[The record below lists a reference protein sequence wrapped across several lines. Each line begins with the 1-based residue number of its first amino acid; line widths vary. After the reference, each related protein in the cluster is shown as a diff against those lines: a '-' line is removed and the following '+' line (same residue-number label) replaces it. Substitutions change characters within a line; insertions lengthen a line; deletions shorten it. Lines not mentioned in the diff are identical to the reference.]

1 MEKLYYGRGRDE
13 DNKKLIA
20 FLDEVFFINIPQLN
34 FFDMLP
40 KIYKD
45 KYRPAYNNLVV
56 QDENGEFR
64 SAIGNFYNDLQIGGE
79 HFHACCIGN
88 VAVGEKYRS
97 MGYMIELLNKSI
109 EEMKEGGVDLAY
121 LGGQRQRYGYFGFEI
136 SGRRYLY
143 GYNKPVLKHAFGNE
157 PSGFEIEPMQDGDIE
172 TAEKILAIYNESP
185 VRSIRNAE
193 SLYDVLCSWNGKP
206 YIMKKDG
213 EFVGYF
219 SMDENNKI
227 VMECGVVDNKYLK
240 NLVLA
245 VFETS
250 PEYDIEFCTAPFETE
265 KIKFFNASAENTT
278 IQGNESILVFNFEK
292 YMRALL
298 RVKSQYAKLC
308 DGEAV
313 VLIHGK
319 FGDENLKISVKDNV
333 PSVEK
338 TDEKATVEFNHHE
351 ATRAFFSNFTFD
363 RDSLPAE
370 VQQWLPLPSYFYMTD
385 TM

>member
-1 MEKLYYGRGRDE
+1 MEKLYYGRGKDE

-20 FLDEVFFINIPQLN
+20 FIDEVFFKTIPNLN

-45 KYRPAYNNLVV
+45 KYRPAYNNFVV

-64 SAIGNFYNDLQIGGE
+64 SAIGNFYNDMNIGGE
-79 HFHACCIGN
+79 FFHACCIGN

-97 MGYMIELLNKSI
+97 MGYMIELMNRSI
-109 EEMKEGGVDLAY
+109 EDMKADGVDVAY

-136 SGRRYLY
+136 SGRRYLFS
-143 GYNKPVLKHAFGNE
+143 YNKQVIKHAFGNKSSE
-157 PSGFEIEPMQDGDIE
+157 MTIEPLCEKDSESIR
-172 TAEKILAIYNESP
+172 KILAIYNQSP
-185 VRSIRNAE
+185 VRSIRNE
-193 SLYDVLCSWNGKP
+193 DSLFDVLCTWNGKP
-206 YIMKKDG
+206 YIMKKNG
-213 EFVGYF
+213 EFIGYF

-227 VMECGVVDNKYLK
+227 VMECGVVDSKYLK
-240 NLVLA
+240 NLVIA

-250 PEYDIEFCTAPFETE
+250 PEYDIEFCTAPFETN
-265 KIKFFNASAENTT
+265 KIKFFNASAENVNMS
-278 IQGNESILVFNFEK
+278 GSESILVFNFEK
-292 YMRALL
+292 YMRALF

-319 FGDENLKISVKDNV
+319 FGDENLKICVKNNV

-338 TDEKATVEFNHHE
+338 TDEKPSIEFSHHE
-351 ATRAFFSNFTFD
+351 ATRVFFSNYTFD
-363 RDSLPAE
+363 RSSLPAE
-370 VQQWLPLPSYFYMTD
+370 IQQWLPLPSYFYMTD